1 MLRDATLTV
10 RMSAQEK
17 DLIATYAQ
25 MHGVS
30 TSHLLRQ
37 TMLERIEDELDLQAY
52 KEAKAR
58 WDADQT
64 GFSLDQVRAMLDL

>member
-1 MLRDATLTV
+1 MRDATLTV

-17 DLIATYAQ
+17 DLIETYAQ

-58 WDADQT
+58 WDAGPT
-64 GFSLDQVRAMLDL
+64 GVSLDQMRARLGL